1 MIRISVLFNT
11 LSRFGITFL
20 PRDKHP
26 LISWLPSPSM
36 VILVPKNVK
45 YATVSIV
52 FSSIYHEVMGQDVMA
67 LVIWMLSFKPAISLF
82 NFNFIK
88 RLFTS
93 SLLSAIQFSS
103 VTQSCLTL
111 RDPMNRSTP
120 GSLSITISWSSL
132 KLTCIESVMPSSHLI
147 LCHPLFL
154 LPPIPPNIR
163 VFSSESTLHMR
174 WPKYSA
180 LASLLPKNTQG
191 WSSLEW
197 TGWISL
203 QSKGLSKVFSNT
215 IQVWP

>member
-93 SLLSAIQFSS
+93 SLLSAIQFSLVS
-103 VTQSCLTL
+103 QLCLTL
-111 RDPMNRSTP
+111 WDPMDCSTP
-120 GSLSITISWSSL
+120 GLPVHHQLLEFTQ
-132 KLTCIESVMPSSHLI
+132 THVESVMPSNHLI
-147 LCHPLFL
+147 LCLPLLL
-154 LPPIPPNIR
+154 LPLIFPSIR
-163 VFSSESTLHMR
+163 VFFSFISSH
-174 WPKYSA
+174 
-180 LASLLPKNTQG
+180 
-191 WSSLEW
+191 
-197 TGWISL
+197 
-203 QSKGLSKVFSNT
+203 
-215 IQVWP
+215 